1 MTRFLA
7 AVLLTLFAG
16 SQGLAQKVEFNRD
29 IRPILSDHCFQCHGP
44 DRAKRK
50 AKLRLDTEEGVLSVL
65 NFGKL
70 LDSELLR
77 RVSTRDDTER
87 MPPKRFDRPLTE
99 RQVQLL
105 KRWIEDGAQWQKHW
119 AFIPPQRPPLPE
131 IRNPK
136 SPNRNGIDAFLF
148 ARLQNEG
155 LSFSPEADRTTLLR
169 RVTLDLTGLP
179 PSPAEVEAFLKDE
192 SPNAYEKV
200 VDRLLASPRFGER
213 MAIDWLDAARYADS
227 NGYQSDGERFM
238 WRWRDWVLEA
248 INSNMPFDQFTI
260 EQLAGDLLPSATLEQ
275 KIATGFNRNHRG
287 NGEGGIIPEE
297 YAVEYVVD
305 RIDTTMAVWQGLT
318 IGCARCH
325 DHKYDPFSQ
334 KEYYQL
340 FSLFNNVPE
349 WGRAIKYGNSPPTI
363 KAPTRQQ
370 QERLRR
376 LRDRLKQAELAFD
389 QLKPEVVAAQ
399 DHWER
404 TIRERSGIDWTI
416 TEGML
421 AHYPLDG
428 SLEETT
434 GKHKPALTRDG
445 KSTFES
451 GRLGKAAA
459 FDGRSYIDA
468 GDVANFGFYDK
479 FSLSAWVQLTGKG
492 GGVIVARTNETLRG
506 DGYTLRIEKGKVQ
519 LNLVKRWLDD
529 ALRVETEIGLQP
541 GEWHHIAA
549 TYDGSRVARGVTLF
563 IDGVPQRLKVVLDEL
578 NQSFDNPAPL
588 RIGAGGGGEDRFH
601 GLIDDVRI
609 FSRCLSADEV
619 QVLSVAQRVSDIVR
633 QPHEKRSP
641 SQREKLRAAFLA
653 TAAPQQ
659 IRTAHQLRLKLH
671 REQDE
676 CLESLPTVMVMEE
689 LPKPRDAF
697 VLIRGQY
704 DKHGEK
710 VKPAVPTNLTE
721 KAPAAIK
728 DRLAFARWLVSPD
741 NPLTARVIVNRY
753 WQHYL
758 GTGLVKTAEDFGS
771 QGEAPS
777 HPELLDWLATE
788 FVRTGWDIKAMQRLI
803 VTSAAY
809 RQSSKITPQLMQ
821 RDPANRLLARA
832 PRLRLPAEVIRDQ
845 ALFTSG
851 LLVEHIGGPSVKPY
865 QPAGLW
871 EELAGV
877 SYKPDRGEA
886 LYRRS
891 LYTFWKRTV
900 TPPSMATF
908 DATAREACTVNRART
923 NTPLQALTL
932 LNDVQFVEAS
942 RVLAERLMR
951 EGKTAEERLTLAFL
965 RIAGRGPSS
974 RELQVLGAGLERHRA
989 HYRQHPEAAKKVLA
1003 VGAAPRN
1010 VSLDPVEVAA
1020 FAAVAGMILNLDEIV
1035 TRE

>member
-7 AVLLTLFAG
+7 AVLLSLIA
-16 SQGLAQKVEFNRD
+16 SSHGLAQKLEFNRD

-70 LDSELLR
+70 LDSELFR
-77 RVSTRDDTER
+77 RVTTTEETER
-87 MPPKRFDRPLTE
+87 MPPKRFDRPLNE

-105 KRWIEDGAQWQKHW
+105 KRWIEEGAQWQKHW
-119 AFIPPQRPPLPE
+119 AFIPPVRPPLPE

-136 SPNRNGIDAFLF
+136 SEIRNGIDVFLL
-148 ARLQNEG
+148 ARLQKEG
-155 LSFSPEADRTTLLR
+155 LNLSPEADRTTLLR

-179 PSPAEVEAFLKDE
+179 PTPAEVETFQKDD

-248 INSNMPFDQFTI
+248 INSNMPFDRFTI
-260 EQLAGDLLPSATLEQ
+260 EQLAGDLLSRPTLEQ

-305 RIDTTMAVWQGLT
+305 RVDTTMAVWQGLT

-340 FSLFNNVPE
+340 FSFFNNVPE
-349 WGRAIKYGNSPPTI
+349 WGRAIKYGNSPPMI
-363 KAPTRQQ
+363 KAPTRQEQ
-370 QERLRR
+370 AHLRR
-376 LRDRLKQAELAFD
+376 LKEGLEQAELAFD
-389 QLKPEVVAAQ
+389 HLKTEVVTAQ
-399 DHWER
+399 ERWEK
-404 TIRERSGIDWTI
+404 TIRERTGIDWTI
-416 TEGML
+416 TDGLL

-428 SLEETT
+428 TLDDGT
-434 GKHKPALTRDG
+434 GKHKPGLMREG
-445 KSTFES
+445 KGKFDS
-451 GRLGKAAA
+451 GRIGKAAA
-459 FDGRSYIDA
+459 FDGRCFVDA

-479 FSLSAWVQLTGKG
+479 FSLSAWVQLDGKE
-492 GGVIVARTNETLRG
+492 GGVIVARTSEALRG
-506 DGYTLRIEKGKVQ
+506 EGYTLRIENGRVQ

-529 ALRVETEIGLQP
+529 ALRVETETTLQP
-541 GEWHHIAA
+541 GTWHHIVA
-549 TYDGSRVARGVTLF
+549 TYDGSRVARGATLF
-563 IDGVPQRLKVVLDEL
+563 FDGVPQRLKVVLDEL

-588 RIGAGGGGEDRFH
+588 RIGAGGGDEDRFH

-609 FSRCLSADEV
+609 YGKCLTATDV
-619 QVLSVAQRVSDIVR
+619 QVLSVAESVSDIAR
-633 QPHEKRSP
+633 QPHEKHSLH
-641 SQREKLRAAFLA
+641 QQQKLRAAFLA
-653 TAAPQQ
+653 TALPPP
-659 IRTAHQLRLKLH
+659 IKTAYQLREKL
-671 REQDE
+671 RQEQE
-676 CLESLPTVMVMEE
+676 EFLEGLPTVMVMDE
-689 LPKPRDAF
+689 LPRPRDAF
-697 VLIRGQY
+697 ILIRGQY
-704 DKHGEK
+704 DKRGEK
-710 VKPAVPTNLTE
+710 VTPAVPATLTE
-721 KAPAAIK
+721 KAAAGIK

-741 NPLTARVIVNRY
+741 NPLTSRVMVNRY
-753 WQHYL
+753 WHHFF

-788 FVRTGWDIKAMQRLI
+788 FVRTEWDAKAIQRLI

-809 RQSSKITPQLMQ
+809 RQSSRVTPELMQ
-821 RDPANRLLARA
+821 RDPANRLLGRA

-851 LLVEHIGGPSVKPY
+851 LLVEHVGGPSVKPY
-865 QPAGLW
+865 QPTGLW

-877 SYKPDRGEA
+877 PYKPDRGEA

-891 LYTFWKRTV
+891 VYTFWKRTV
-900 TPPSMATF
+900 TPPNMATF

-942 RVLAERLMR
+942 RVLAERLMC
-951 EGKTAEERLTLAFL
+951 EGKTAEERLRLAFL
-965 RIAGRGPSS
+965 RIVGRRPGAG
-974 RELQVLGAGLERHRA
+974 EVQVLSAGLERHRA
-989 HYRQHPEAAKKVLA
+989 HYRRHPEAAKKLLEI
-1003 VGAAPRN
+1003 GAFPRN
-1010 VSLDPVEVAA
+1010 GSLDVGEVAA
-1020 FAAVAGMILNLDEIV
+1020 LAAIVGMILNLDEVV